1 MPTIFYPCPSL
12 SGLLVKP
19 RSPTL
24 LHAMDFPDENPNHY
38 HSYFREGFDPPAT
51 EFQVSDYLV
60 LDNGFVE
67 DDSSSQSM
75 ASPEQVPGGSSTG
88 YSGAT
93 SRNNSMQNGVK
104 KNKIEGGHRVA
115 FRTKSELEVMDD
127 GFKWRKYGKKSVKN
141 SPNPRQNDYFDFISS
156 LDFHRNYY
164 KCSSGGCDVKKIVE
178 RDREDSTY
186 VITTYD
192 GVHNHESPCMV
203 LYNNQM
209 PMAVPQ
215 AWTLQ
220 DSSPHSSSSS

>member
-1 MPTIFYPCPSL
+1 MDCP
-12 SGLLVKP
+12 
-19 RSPTL
+19 
-24 LHAMDFPDENPNHY
+24 ENPNHY
-38 HSYFREGFDPPAT
+38 DSYFRVGFDPPAT

-60 LDNGFVE
+60 LDDGFVE
-67 DDSSSQSM
+67 EESSSQSM
-75 ASPEQVPGGSSTG
+75 ASSEQVPGGSPTG

-93 SRNNSMQNGVK
+93 SRNNGIKCKNGAK

-141 SPNPRQNDYFDFISS
+141 SPNPR
-156 LDFHRNYY
+156 NYY

-178 RDREDSTY
+178 RDREDSTF

-192 GVHNHESPCMV
+192 GVHNHESPCTV
-203 LYNNQM
+203 YYNYNYNQM
-209 PMAVPQ
+209 PMGVPH

>member
-1 MPTIFYPCPSL
+1 MN
-12 SGLLVKP
+12 
-19 RSPTL
+19 
-24 LHAMDFPDENPNHY
+24 FPEINPNHDF
-38 HSYFREGFDPPAT
+38 SYLNEGFDPPAT
-51 EFQVSDYLV
+51 EFQVSDYLM
-60 LDNGFVE
+60 LDGGLGE
-67 DDSSSQSM
+67 DNSSSQSM
-75 ASPEQVPGGSSTG
+75 ASSEQVPSGSSSG

-141 SPNPRQNDYFDFISS
+141 SPNPR
-156 LDFHRNYY
+156 NYY
-164 KCSSGGCDVKKIVE
+164 KCSSGGCDVKKRVE
-178 RDREDSTY
+178 RDREDSAF

-203 LYNNQM
+203 YYNNQI
-209 PMAVPQ
+209 PLAVPNV
-215 AWTLQ
+215 WTFQ